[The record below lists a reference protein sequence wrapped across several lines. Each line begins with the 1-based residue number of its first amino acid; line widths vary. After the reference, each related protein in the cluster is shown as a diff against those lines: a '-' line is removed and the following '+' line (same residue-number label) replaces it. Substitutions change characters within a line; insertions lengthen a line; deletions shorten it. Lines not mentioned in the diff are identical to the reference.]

1 VKAVAKRIFKPFEVR
16 EIGSKVLIAP
26 PDIKPR
32 PRPEEAFQTEE
43 RVEEVEEFKE
53 SKEQAFP
60 ALEPAPAQPGLEEE
74 RAKLLEEAKKTRDDA
89 EAEAKRIRDEA
100 QNSALAVLQKSGD
113 DARKARE
120 DARAEAEKIVAEAEK
135 KARDLEEAS
144 RQKAIALLQET
155 RKKAAEEG
163 REAGF
168 SQGKEEVE
176 RLVGRLQVI
185 MGAAIDQKKNIIENT
200 EKQLIDLVLLVA
212 RKVVKVI
219 SETEKKVVVE
229 NLKEALKKVGKESE
243 IAIRVNTADLGLTTK
258 HKKTFISMVEE
269 LKNVRIEEDSRVDPG
284 GCIIETSFGDI
295 DARIQTQLQVL
306 EEKIREL
313 VPIKG

>member
-1 VKAVAKRIFKPFEVR
+1 MAKRIFKPFEVK

-26 PDIKPR
+26 PEIR
-32 PRPEEAFQTEE
+32 PRWQPEEGYDKEE
-43 RVEEVEEFKE
+43 KVEEVEEIKD
-53 SKEQAFP
+53 QA
-60 ALEPAPAQPGLEEE
+60 AAPETAASPPQPSPEEE
-74 RAKLLEEAKKTRDDA
+74 RMRLLDEAKRLKDDA
-89 EAEAKRIRDEA
+89 EAEAKRIKEEA
-100 QNSALAVLQKSGD
+100 EDAAFKLMQKSNA
-113 DARKARE
+113 DARKMKE
-120 DARAEAEKIVAEAEK
+120 DAQQESKKTVEEAEK
-135 KARDLEEAS
+135 KAKDLEEAS
-144 RQKAIALLQET
+144 KQKAIALLQET
-155 RKKAAEEG
+155 RTKAAEEG
-163 REAGF
+163 REEGF
-168 SQGKEEVE
+168 AQGKEEME
-176 RLVGRLQVI
+176 RLIGRLQIV

-200 EKQLIDLVLLVA
+200 EKQLIDLVVLIT

-243 IAIRVNTADLGLTTK
+243 IVIRVNTADLGLTTK
-258 HKKTFISMVEE
+258 HKKAFIAMVEE

-306 EEKIREL
+306 EDKIREL

>member
-1 VKAVAKRIFKPFEVR
+1 VKALAKRIFKPFEVR

-26 PDIKPR
+26 PEIR
-32 PRPEEAFQTEE
+32 PRWQPEDRFDKEDQ
-43 RVEEVEEFKE
+43 VEEVEEI
-53 SKEQAFP
+53 KEQTA
-60 ALEPAPAQPGLEEE
+60 APEAAAAVQPSPEEE
-74 RAKLLEEAKKTRDDA
+74 RVTLLDEAKRLRDDA
-89 EAEAKRIRDEA
+89 EAEAKRIKEEA
-100 QNSALAVLQKSGD
+100 EDAAFKLMQKSNA
-113 DARKARE
+113 DARKMKE
-120 DARAEAEKIVAEAEK
+120 DAQQESKKIVEEAEK
-135 KARDLEEAS
+135 KAKDLGEAS

-163 REAGF
+163 REEGF
-168 SQGKEEVE
+168 AQGKEEVE
-176 RLVGRLQVI
+176 RLIGRLQIV

-200 EKQLIDLVLLVA
+200 EKQLIDLVLLIV

-229 NLKEALKKVGKESE
+229 NLKEALKKVGKETE
-243 IAIRVNTADLGLTTK
+243 IVIRVNTSDLGLTTK
-258 HKKTFISMVEE
+258 HKKTFIAMVEE
-269 LKNVRIEEDSRVDPG
+269 LKSVRIEEDSRVDPG
-284 GCIIETSFGDI
+284 GCVIETSFGDI